1 MRKLFLFAALIPLA
15 FSFEQLEEKETITKT
30 LPAARELDID
40 NVNGSIHVTGYN
52 GSDIRLEAHRRIRAD
67 DAQKMEEAKRD
78 VKLDINQT
86 GDTLKVYVDGPFRCN
101 CDDSRNRT
109 RSRGSVHEHG
119 RRGYNVV
126 YDFDLKVPA
135 STGLLLTTINNG
147 EIKVENVTGDFDVD
161 NINGG
166 VEMHELSGSGRA
178 HALNGRVT
186 VTFAR
191 NPAKESYFGSLNG
204 AIEVAFQPGL
214 SADLRLKTFNGHA
227 YTDFPVTALA
237 AAATAAPERRNGKFV
252 YRGHDFTSVRAGN
265 GGPEYKFDAFNGDIR
280 ILNRGQK

>member
-1 MRKLFLFAALIPLA
+1 MKRLLLFATLIPLA
-15 FSFEQLEEKETITKT
+15 FSFEQLEEKENTAKT

-40 NVNGSIHVTGYN
+40 NVNGSIHVTGYS
-52 GSDIRLEAHRRIRAD
+52 GSDIRLEAHRVIRAD

-78 VKLDINQT
+78 VKLDIKQT

-101 CDDSRNRT
+101 CNDSRERT
-109 RSRGSVHEHG
+109 RSRGSSHEHG

-135 STGLLLTTINNG
+135 STGLLLSTINNG
-147 EIKVENVTGDFDVD
+147 EIKVENVAGDFDVD

-166 VEMHELSGSGRA
+166 VEMHDVSGSGRA
-178 HALNGRVT
+178 HALNGKVI

-191 NPAKESYFGSLNG
+191 NPVKESYFGSLNG
-204 AIEVAFQPGL
+204 AIEVSFQPGL
-214 SADLRLKTFNGHA
+214 SADLSLKTFNGHA
-227 YTDFPVTALA
+227 YTDFAVTGLA
-237 AAATAAPERRNGKFV
+237 TAAAAPERRNGKFV
-252 YRGHDFTSVRAGN
+252 YRSHDFTTVRAGN
-265 GGPEYKFDAFNGDIR
+265 GGPQYKFDAFNGDIR